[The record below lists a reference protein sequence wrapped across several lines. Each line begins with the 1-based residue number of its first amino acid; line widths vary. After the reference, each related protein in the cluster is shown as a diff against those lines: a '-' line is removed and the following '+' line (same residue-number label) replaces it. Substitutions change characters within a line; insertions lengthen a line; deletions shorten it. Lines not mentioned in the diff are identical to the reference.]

1 MDLRDLILKLE
12 NIENNV
18 LAEAIT
24 LKTVISAIM
33 GHEHTDSVRFPLLA
47 DLAKK
52 NNLPGLYDPTSGQ
65 FVSSDGDVDDTSG
78 DDTIDDQ
85 LSKLGLIPQNAKLGT
100 AGWFDNE
107 KVQQGYNQDLRTT
120 SANAMADQD
129 KAENTQV
136 KLSQLKTL
144 FAKFLELKKK
154 IGTAP
159 ATPPAAPVAPVKE
172 SKGFAQS
179 LVESFGYDFIIEEP
193 ISDFGQ
199 AGQNVRQGRAN
210 AQAEKSAAKQ
220 AAQSQALNK
229 AAKYKP
235 PVSTAAA
242 GAAAGE
248 SGLAAGIGAI
258 GKKLALPLTAAGES
272 GLAAG
277 IGAIG
282 KKLALPLTAAYE
294 IWDAYKQISAIPSSM
309 PKDQYRKEVA
319 KAITR
324 VVADFGLMVV
334 GAVIGAAI
342 TGAVAGPAA
351 FVGGIAGGLAAEFT
365 FGNDVEALI
374 NWVVEKLYNGVVTP
388 QGDNA
393 AKTTQQPVA
402 KTPRTINPEIAK
414 LQQDLKAKGANLG
427 TTGPNHDGIDGVMG
441 PLTRTAIEKFGSG
454 MANSKEATELK
465 DIQTQM
471 DALIKDLTQSAD
483 PTIKQAVSDISA
495 QLGTTALRESAELLN
510 ILRLIK

>member
-1 MDLRDLILKLE
+1 MDLRDLISKLE

-18 LAEAIT
+18 LAEALT

-65 FVSSDGDVDDTSG
+65 FVSSNGDVDETSG
-78 DDTIDDQ
+78 DDAIDQQ

-129 KAENTQV
+129 KAETTQV

-159 ATPPAAPVAPVKE
+159 ATPPAAPTAPVKE

-199 AGQNVRQGRAN
+199 AGQNVQQGRAN
-210 AQAEKSAAKQ
+210 AQAEKAAAKR
-220 AAQSQALNK
+220 AAQTQALNK
-229 AAKYKP
+229 AAKYTP

-242 GAAAGE
+242 GAEAAAG
-248 SGLAAGIGAI
+248 
-258 GKKLALPLTAAGES
+258 AAGES